1 MRRGASCWALR
12 RLLRLR
18 MTTWTPFT
26 VDVVKNALP
35 SDMGQLYANWITAHP
50 EKANRLAEIVD
61 ETRRT
66 FRDAVSTNP
75 RTLMDPETDT
85 VPTVAFRHAL
95 NVLFFNLGMEMG
107 AQLGPDAH
115 SQYLRA
121 DLWLRMVQTGGISAM
136 PVDADMRGGTPS
148 FARATRRK
156 AASRCGNW

>member
-1 MRRGASCWALR
+1 
-12 RLLRLR
+12 

-26 VDVVKNALP
+26 LAVVTNALP

-50 EKANRLAEIVD
+50 EKANRLEEIV
-61 ETRRT
+61 EEIRRT

-75 RTLMDPETDT
+75 RTLMDTATDT

-95 NVLFFNLGMEMG
+95 NMTFFNLGMEMG

-115 SQYLRA
+115 SQFLRA

-148 FARATRRK
+148 FSRPARRAPRR
-156 AASRCGNW
+156 ARTFF

>member
-1 MRRGASCWALR
+1 
-12 RLLRLR
+12 

-121 DLWLRMVQTGGISAM
+121 DLWLRMVQTGGIPM
-136 PVDADMRGGTPS
+136 PVDADLRGGTPS
-148 FARATRRK
+148 YKK
-156 AASRCGNW
+156 AEGCRLKAEGEDWRGL

>member
-1 MRRGASCWALR
+1 
-12 RLLRLR
+12 

-75 RTLMDPETDT
+75 RNLIDTETDT
-85 VPTVAFRHAL
+85 VPTVGFRHAL
-95 NVLFFNLGMEMG
+95 NMLFFNLGMEMG
-107 AQLGPDAH
+107 AQLGSDAH

-121 DLWLRMVQTGGISAM
+121 DLWLRMVQTGGIPFM
-136 PVDADMRGGTPS
+136 PVDADLRGGTPS
-148 FARATRRK
+148 FSAPAKRGPRLERVLL
-156 AASRCGNW
+156 